1 MLSKISS
8 FQPKKNIRH
17 SKKQESITHTP
28 GKKKKKT
35 GNRNCLRE
43 REVKSNRKQLQI
55 SHYKYVQELKGAAIK
70 EVKEY
75 VMTVLHYGDCINKK
89 TEIIQQN
96 PTVIWE
102 LKGIITEVKTH

>member
-28 GKKKKKT
+28 GKKKKNKQT

-75 VMTVLHYGDCINKK
+75 MMTMLHYGDCINKNS
-89 TEIIQQN
+89 EII
-96 PTVIWE
+96 
-102 LKGIITEVKTH
+102 